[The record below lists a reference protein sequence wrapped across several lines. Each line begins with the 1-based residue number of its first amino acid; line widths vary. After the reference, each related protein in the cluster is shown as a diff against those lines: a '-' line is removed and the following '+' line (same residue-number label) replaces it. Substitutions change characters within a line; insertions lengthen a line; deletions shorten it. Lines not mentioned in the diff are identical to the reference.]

1 MIQRVQFL
9 GSHSPLE
16 RFNYPVDFSPGQ
28 NETYADQHPEYSQDL
43 HQPYTADT
51 QQSTQQAYATQYS
64 KQGYEAQASQPVYEA
79 QSPQPILPA
88 GTMTD
93 TSEHYEEQHV
103 PAADSRDARK
113 AELEKSIRWPR

>member
-28 NETYADQHPEYSQDL
+28 NEAYADQHAGYSQDL
-43 HQPYTADT
+43 HQSYPVDI
-51 QQSTQQAYATQYS
+51 QQPAQQEVYATKYS
-64 KQGYEAQASQPVYEA
+64 KQGYEVQASQPVYEA

-93 TSEHYEEQHV
+93 TSEHYEEQQA
-103 PAADSRDARK
+103 PAASDSKNARK
-113 AELEKSIRWPR
+113 AELEESIR